1 MTVTLICNSDSRGGA
16 AVVSLRLAK
25 ALRRRGIDARLLVA
39 HSSSGLPYVKEAAPA
54 WRVKLPF
61 YAECAQIM
69 MHNGMR
75 RSLLFEASTGSFGL
89 PLSKHPWVVEADS
102 VILNWVNQGLLSLS
116 EIARIKAP
124 VYWVMHDMWNATG
137 LCHHAGL
144 CEHYKSSPQ
153 SFSSR
158 SERQAGLSG
167 CGSCP
172 LLHGHSPL
180 LAWPDMDA
188 PAKADLSTK
197 VAKAKERLYAAKPIT
212 FVAVSNWLAGVC
224 KQSEA
229 MRGISPLVIPNA
241 FPVDEYRTSPTLSR
255 KQCGLPDGRLIVM
268 AAARLDTPVKGLPY
282 AVEALNKLYDSA
294 HSANSDGS
302 NCSDITRSQLSAV
315 FVGDLRD
322 PAALDGL
329 RMPHVRLG
337 HLPADRIADVYAH
350 ADVVLSSSLYES
362 WGATLAEGMSAGC
375 VPVTFGQG
383 GQADIVDHLRT
394 GYIARFPDTDDL
406 AQGLQWALDSGIDR
420 ETQHAE
426 VARRFSDD
434 VIANRWLQLLME
446 N

>member
-1 MTVTLICNSDSRGGA
+1 MIVTLICNSDSRGGA

-25 ALRRRGIDARLLVA
+25 ALRRRGVDARLLVA
-39 HSSSGLPYVKEAAPA
+39 HSSSGLPYVEEAAPA

-61 YAECAQIM
+61 YAECVQVM
-69 MHNGMR
+69 LHNGMR
-75 RSLLFEASTGSFGL
+75 RSLLFEASTGSYGL
-89 PLSKHPWVVEADS
+89 PLSRHPWVEGADA

-144 CEHYKSSPQ
+144 CDRYKLASQCDRKPL
-153 SFSSR
+153 
-158 SERQAGLSG
+158 A

-180 LAWPDMDA
+180 LPWPGMDA

-197 VAKAKERLYAAKPIT
+197 VVRAKQRLYAAKPIT

-224 KQSEA
+224 GQSQA
-229 MRGISPLVIPNA
+229 MSGIPCQVIPNA
-241 FPVDEYRTSPTLSR
+241 FPVDDYSISPKRTR
-255 KQCGLPDGRLIVM
+255 AQCGLPEGRLIVM

-282 AVEALNKLYDSA
+282 AIEALNKMGETPA
-294 HSANSDGS
+294 
-302 NCSDITRSQLSAV
+302 TAV
-315 FVGDLRD
+315 FVGAMRD

-337 HLPADRIADVYAH
+337 SLPPERIADVYAH
-350 ADVVLSSSLYES
+350 ADVVLSSSIYENLP
-362 WGATLAEGMSAGC
+362 GTLIEGMSSGC

-406 AQGLQWALDSGIDR
+406 ARGLQWALDATCDKPAPIVGSPPVATVTR
-420 ETQHAE
+420 ASQHAE

-434 VIANRWLQLLME
+434 AIASKWLTLLLME

>member
-39 HSSSGLPYVKEAAPA
+39 HSSSGLPYVEEAAPA

-61 YAECAQIM
+61 YAECAQIAL
-69 MHNGMR
+69 HNGMR
-75 RSLLFEASTGSFGL
+75 RSLLFEASTGAYGL
-89 PLSKHPWVVEADS
+89 PLSRHPWVKGADA

-144 CEHYKSSPQ
+144 CDRYKAS
-153 SFSSR
+153 
-158 SERQAGLSG
+158 

-180 LAWPDMDA
+180 LPWPGMDA
-188 PAKADLSTK
+188 LARPDLSTK
-197 VAKAKERLYAAKPIT
+197 VAKTKERLYAAKPIT
-212 FVAVSNWLAGVC
+212 FVAVSRWLAGVC
-224 KQSEA
+224 EQSRA

-241 FPVDEYRTSPTLSR
+241 FPVDDYQPTPLRSR
-255 KQCGLPDGRLIVM
+255 RQCGLPEGRLIVM

-282 AVEALNKLYDSA
+282 AVEALNKAYDAGAQATAVLIGDVRDSEA
-294 HSANSDGS
+294 
-302 NCSDITRSQLSAV
+302 LS
-315 FVGDLRD
+315 
-322 PAALDGL
+322 GL
-329 RMPHVRLG
+329 RMPYYAPGR
-337 HLPADRIADVYAH
+337 LPAESIADIYAH
-350 ADVVLSSSLYES
+350 ADVVLSSSIYENLP
-362 WGATLAEGMSAGC
+362 GTLIEGMSSGC
-375 VPVTFGQG
+375 AAVTFGQG

-406 AQGLQWALDSGIDR
+406 ARGLCWALDARLDR
-420 ETQHAE
+420 SAQHAE
-426 VARRFSDD
+426 MARRFAADA
-434 VIANRWLQLLME
+434 IASRWQSLLME

>member
-39 HSSSGLPYVKEAAPA
+39 HSSSGLPYVEEAAPA

-69 MHNGMR
+69 LHNGMR
-75 RSLLFEASTGSFGL
+75 RRFLFEASTGSFGL
-89 PLSKHPWVVEADS
+89 PLSKHPWVVGADA
-102 VILNWVNQGLLSLS
+102 VILNWVNQGLLSLN

-144 CEHYKSSPQ
+144 CERYKST
-153 SFSSR
+153 
-158 SERQAGLSG
+158 

-172 LLHGHSPL
+172 LLHGHSPQL
-180 LAWPDMDA
+180 PWSGMDA
-188 PAKADLSTK
+188 RAKSDLSTK
-197 VAKAKERLYAAKPIT
+197 VVKAKERLYAAKPIA

-224 KQSEA
+224 EQSEA

-241 FPVDEYRTSPTLSR
+241 FPVDDYPCSPARSR
-255 KQCGLPDGRLIVM
+255 RQCGLPEGRLIVM

-282 AVEALNKLYDSA
+282 AVEALNKL
-294 HSANSDGS
+294 HGS
-302 NCSDITRSQLSAV
+302 GFGDVDALKSVPTAVVTAV

-322 PAALDGL
+322 RAALDGL
-329 RMPHVRLG
+329 RMPHVLLG
-337 HLPADRIADVYAH
+337 SLPPERIADVYAH

-406 AQGLQWALDSGIDR
+406 VRGLRWALDARLDR
-420 ETQHAE
+420 AAQHAV
-426 VARRFSDD
+426 VASRFSDD
-434 VIANRWLQLLME
+434 AIANRWLSILNSQV
-446 N
+446 